1 MAILW
6 LFVGL
11 GAILFRTIKLLF
23 IMGIQ
28 SGLVWFSKVLTDPF
42 HDIKIDY
49 KSPYYLL
56 KGEMYVDMSG
66 WYGPQFTKHS
76 DIV

>member
-1 MAILW
+1 
-6 LFVGL
+6 
-11 GAILFRTIKLLF
+11 
-23 IMGIQ
+23 MGIQ